1 MIQWPAYTVGH
12 TPFKNDFQNVQSKS
26 NVPSIWKPIKDYL
39 KIVPRL
45 VLGFLLQGA
54 YNNQIPAITGLYNI
68 FTHII
73 WTIYLL
79 GTVINE
85 PFLTNINRVI
95 ISRCKSQIQNQ
106 PNPEIPYKDRL
117 GKNLVTYCLLNLF
130 FTISAS
136 AAGVNWWKVSLGSP
150 KKSPLRGT

>member
-1 MIQWPAYTVGH
+1 M
-12 TPFKNDFQNVQSKS
+12 
-26 NVPSIWKPIKDYL
+26 
-39 KIVPRL
+39 PRL
-45 VLGFLLQGA
+45 VLGFLPQGA

-73 WTIYLL
+73 WTICLL

-106 PNPEIPYKDRL
+106 PNPEIPYKDH
-117 GKNLVTYCLLNLF
+117 LVK
-130 FTISAS
+130 I
-136 AAGVNWWKVSLGSP
+136 W
-150 KKSPLRGT
+150 